1 MHIETNF
8 VLQEVDKIISLHKEI
23 IEGYQ
28 LRNQW
33 REDDDAILGWVE
45 SCQFTIKTLELFK
58 EVINEN

>member
-1 MHIETNF
+1 MKTSF

-23 IEGYQ
+23 IDGYQ

-33 REDDDAILGWVE
+33 REEEDAILGWIE
-45 SCQFTIKTLELFK
+45 SCEFTIKTLERFK